1 MDRMEQLKAVLS
13 LCLIFGVA
21 FCLGSVVGHTVS
33 VRDQAVM
40 ARPAQKDWGL
50 SFQEDN
56 KPPVADES
64 MEQLAQYDAFY
75 AENTTEKVLYLT
87 FDCGYENG
95 NTPAIL
101 DALKKHHVPAAFFI
115 VGNYLEKNPDLV
127 KRMRAE
133 GHIIGNHSYHHPDMS
148 QMGKEEFQKELA
160 QLEDL
165 YEQTTGEKMS
175 KFYRPPQGKYSDNN
189 LQLAKELGY
198 RTIFW
203 SLAYVDWKQEEQPT
217 REEAMSKLLKRVHPG
232 AIVLLHNTSRTLLVS
247 SGSREARS
255 FFLTDNQENPVK
267 SAAPTHAAGSQKQAR
282 GKLTSFMAIS
292 AVIMRANSSA
302 TPPIIG
308 RKL

>member
-75 AENTTEKVLYLT
+75 AKNTTEKVLYLT

-95 NTPAIL
+95 NTSAIL

-148 QMGKEEFQKELA
+148 QMGKEAFQKELA

-165 YEQTTGEKMS
+165 YEQTTGEKWRS
-175 KFYRPPQGKYSDNN
+175 STARPRANTATTICSWQRS
-189 LQLAKELGY
+189 LGIG
-198 RTIFW
+198 RFSG
-203 SLAYVDWKQEEQPT
+203 SLPMW
-217 REEAMSKLLKRVHPG
+217 
-232 AIVLLHNTSRTLLVS
+232 
-247 SGSREARS
+247 SGSRRNS
-255 FFLTDNQENPVK
+255 RLTKRRCQ
-267 SAAPTHAAGSQKQAR
+267 SC
-282 GKLTSFMAIS
+282 
-292 AVIMRANSSA
+292 
-302 TPPIIG
+302 
-308 RKL
+308 

>member
-1 MDRMEQLKAVLS
+1 MERMEQLKAMLS

-21 FCLGSVVGHTVS
+21 FCLGSVVGHTVR

-56 KPPVADES
+56 KPPVADEN

-148 QMGKEEFQKELA
+148 QMGKEEFQ
-160 QLEDL
+160 
-165 YEQTTGEKMS
+165 
-175 KFYRPPQGKYSDNN
+175 
-189 LQLAKELGY
+189 
-198 RTIFW
+198 
-203 SLAYVDWKQEEQPT
+203 
-217 REEAMSKLLKRVHPG
+217 
-232 AIVLLHNTSRTLLVS
+232 
-247 SGSREARS
+247 
-255 FFLTDNQENPVK
+255 
-267 SAAPTHAAGSQKQAR
+267 
-282 GKLTSFMAIS
+282 
-292 AVIMRANSSA
+292 
-302 TPPIIG
+302 
-308 RKL
+308 

>member
-1 MDRMEQLKAVLS
+1 MERMEQLKAMLS

-40 ARPAQKDWGL
+40 VRPAQKDWGL

-56 KPPVADES
+56 KPPVADEN

-133 GHIIGNHSYHHPDMS
+133 GHIIRP
-148 QMGKEEFQKELA
+148 
-160 QLEDL
+160 QL
-165 YEQTTGEKMS
+165 S
-175 KFYRPPQGKYSDNN
+175 
-189 LQLAKELGY
+189 
-198 RTIFW
+198 
-203 SLAYVDWKQEEQPT
+203 
-217 REEAMSKLLKRVHPG
+217 
-232 AIVLLHNTSRTLLVS
+232 S
-247 SGSREARS
+247 SGYEPDGKRRVSEGAG
-255 FFLTDNQENPVK
+255 
-267 SAAPTHAAGSQKQAR
+267 AAGR
-282 GKLTSFMAIS
+282 L
-292 AVIMRANSSA
+292 VRADNRRKDVEVL
-302 TPPIIG
+302 PPAPG
-308 RKL
+308 

>member
-133 GHIIGNHSYHHPDMS
+133 GHIIGNHSYHHPDMCC
-148 QMGKEEFQKELA
+148 G
-160 QLEDL
+160 
-165 YEQTTGEKMS
+165 
-175 KFYRPPQGKYSDNN
+175 
-189 LQLAKELGY
+189 
-198 RTIFW
+198 
-203 SLAYVDWKQEEQPT
+203 
-217 REEAMSKLLKRVHPG
+217 
-232 AIVLLHNTSRTLLVS
+232 SRTVTQVPS
-247 SGSREARS
+247 
-255 FFLTDNQENPVK
+255 P
-267 SAAPTHAAGSQKQAR
+267 
-282 GKLTSFMAIS
+282 
-292 AVIMRANSSA
+292 
-302 TPPIIG
+302 
-308 RKL
+308 

>member
-115 VGNYLEKNPDLV
+115 VGNYLEKNPGGGTYHREPQLPSSGYEPDGKRRVSKGAGAAGRPVRADYRRKNGEVLPPAPGQIQRQQSAACKGAWVSDDFLEPCLCGLEAGGTADSRRGDV
-127 KRMRAE
+127 KAVKK
-133 GHIIGNHSYHHPDMS
+133 S
-148 QMGKEEFQKELA
+148 
-160 QLEDL
+160 
-165 YEQTTGEKMS
+165 
-175 KFYRPPQGKYSDNN
+175 
-189 LQLAKELGY
+189 
-198 RTIFW
+198 
-203 SLAYVDWKQEEQPT
+203 
-217 REEAMSKLLKRVHPG
+217 
-232 AIVLLHNTSRTLLVS
+232 S
-247 SGSREARS
+247 SGSDC
-255 FFLTDNQENPVK
+255 T
-267 SAAPTHAAGSQKQAR
+267 AAQYVPDER
-282 GKLTSFMAIS
+282 
-292 AVIMRANSSA
+292 
-302 TPPIIG
+302 
-308 RKL
+308 

>member
-1 MDRMEQLKAVLS
+1 MDRMEQLKAVFS

-21 FCLGSVVGHTVS
+21 FCLGSVVGHTVR

-56 KPPVADES
+56 KPPVADEN

-175 KFYRPPQGKYSDNN
+175 KSYRPPQGKYSDNN

-203 SLAYVDWKQEEQPT
+203 SLAYVDWIQDQQPT
-217 REEAMSKLLKRVHPG
+217 KEAAFDKLLKRIHPG
-232 AIVLLHNTSRTLLVS
+232 AVVLLHSTSSTNAQILDELLTKWEEM
-247 SGSREARS
+247 GYH
-255 FFLTDNQENPVK
+255 F
-267 SAAPTHAAGSQKQAR
+267 APLSELAEK
-282 GKLTSFMAIS
+282 I
-292 AVIMRANSSA
+292 
-302 TPPIIG
+302 
-308 RKL
+308 